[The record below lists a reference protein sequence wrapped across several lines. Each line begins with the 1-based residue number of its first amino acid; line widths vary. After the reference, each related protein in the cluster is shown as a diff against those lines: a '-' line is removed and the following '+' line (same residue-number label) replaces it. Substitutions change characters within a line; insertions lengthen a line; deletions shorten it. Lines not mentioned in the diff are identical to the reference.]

1 MGIFNTNMPKEGEII
16 HGKYGE
22 YVLCNELGHGGNGF
36 VFDIRIIENNYSV
49 YQSTQRYVIKIL
61 ILKKTRRTDEKEKR
75 RIRFQREITAVRQ
88 VGNQKLDILPILDSY
103 LDVANSRYE
112 WYVMPKAKEC
122 KYLWHIESIIKL
134 KYLRKLGET
143 LSKLHKMG
151 VYHRDIKP
159 ENILFYNNRLC
170 LSDFGLVWTIQED
183 NHITGNLE
191 AVGPAR
197 IRPPEMEYNIEKVKE
212 DIDFQKVDAYLFV
225 KTIWIILTGNR
236 NGFRGEYN
244 RADLR
249 IYLNKNHLK
258 LGRTVESLH
267 RMMELATVHCN
278 QDRITIEEC
287 LEYIDQQISIADGSI
302 ASNILDSLVYDEN
315 LSEIKNQI
323 VTDAKL
329 YYKPE
334 KILFALSKMET
345 SVEIVVNDFGE
356 DFSVGILNK
365 VELVN
370 DNLFKLNLKNT
381 FIVGSRKSIKRIYVR
396 IAQLLIKDNEN
407 EIITEKLGLVSKK
420 MTIVYNL
427 ADLLNS
433 QDTEVAIDGICSLSI
448 KRLSNY

>member
-134 KYLRKLGET
+134 KYLRELGET

-244 RADLR
+244 RADFR

-258 LGRTVESLH
+258 LGRTVEPLH
-267 RMMELATVHCN
+267 GNGYEKHVSGNMNMFEKDLLQCKIGAPIIKKDDLKLIITLLKYMNVQVKKENDEQNAIDLILAEYKDISDDIVIDDTV
-278 QDRITIEEC
+278 DIGWPPAMVVVT
-287 LEYIDQQISIADGSI
+287 
-302 ASNILDSLVYDEN
+302 DSLLYTSQVFQRYG
-315 LSEIKNQI
+315 EIE
-323 VTDAKL
+323 
-329 YYKPE
+329 PHRRP
-334 KILFALSKMET
+334 
-345 SVEIVVNDFGE
+345 
-356 DFSVGILNK
+356 K
-365 VELVN
+365 VR
-370 DNLFKLNLKNT
+370 
-381 FIVGSRKSIKRIYVR
+381 S
-396 IAQLLIKDNEN
+396 
-407 EIITEKLGLVSKK
+407 
-420 MTIVYNL
+420 
-427 ADLLNS
+427 
-433 QDTEVAIDGICSLSI
+433 
-448 KRLSNY
+448 

>member
-1 MGIFNTNMPKEGEII
+1 MNIKVSKNPI
-16 HGKYGE
+16 
-22 YVLCNELGHGGNGF
+22 
-36 VFDIRIIENNYSV
+36 VFLLLFSLLIYSG
-49 YQSTQRYVIKIL
+49 RYYIL
-61 ILKKTRRTDEKEKR
+61 IFSLLM
-75 RIRFQREITAVRQ
+75 ITAMILF
-88 VGNQKLDILPILDSY
+88 GN
-103 LDVANSRYE
+103 
-112 WYVMPKAKEC
+112 
-122 KYLWHIESIIKL
+122 WHI
-134 KYLRKLGET
+134 
-143 LSKLHKMG
+143 
-151 VYHRDIKP
+151 
-159 ENILFYNNRLC
+159 N
-170 LSDFGLVWTIQED
+170 
-183 NHITGNLE
+183 
-191 AVGPAR
+191 
-197 IRPPEMEYNIEKVKE
+197 KE
-212 DIDFQKVDAYLFV
+212 
-225 KTIWIILTGNR
+225 
-236 NGFRGEYN
+236 
-244 RADLR
+244 
-249 IYLNKNHLK
+249 
-258 LGRTVESLH
+258 
-267 RMMELATVHCN
+267 
-278 QDRITIEEC
+278 
-287 LEYIDQQISIADGSI
+287 SI

-448 KRLSNY
+448 RRLSNY

>member
-159 ENILFYNNRLC
+159 ENILFYNNRL
-170 LSDFGLVWTIQED
+170 
-183 NHITGNLE
+183 
-191 AVGPAR
+191 
-197 IRPPEMEYNIEKVKE
+197 
-212 DIDFQKVDAYLFV
+212 
-225 KTIWIILTGNR
+225 
-236 NGFRGEYN
+236 
-244 RADLR
+244 
-249 IYLNKNHLK
+249 
-258 LGRTVESLH
+258 
-267 RMMELATVHCN
+267 
-278 QDRITIEEC
+278 
-287 LEYIDQQISIADGSI
+287 
-302 ASNILDSLVYDEN
+302 
-315 LSEIKNQI
+315 
-323 VTDAKL
+323 
-329 YYKPE
+329 
-334 KILFALSKMET
+334 
-345 SVEIVVNDFGE
+345 
-356 DFSVGILNK
+356 
-365 VELVN
+365 
-370 DNLFKLNLKNT
+370 
-381 FIVGSRKSIKRIYVR
+381 
-396 IAQLLIKDNEN
+396 
-407 EIITEKLGLVSKK
+407 
-420 MTIVYNL
+420 
-427 ADLLNS
+427 
-433 QDTEVAIDGICSLSI
+433 
-448 KRLSNY
+448 

>member
-1 MGIFNTNMPKEGEII
+1 
-16 HGKYGE
+16 
-22 YVLCNELGHGGNGF
+22 
-36 VFDIRIIENNYSV
+36 
-49 YQSTQRYVIKIL
+49 
-61 ILKKTRRTDEKEKR
+61 
-75 RIRFQREITAVRQ
+75 
-88 VGNQKLDILPILDSY
+88 
-103 LDVANSRYE
+103 
-112 WYVMPKAKEC
+112 
-122 KYLWHIESIIKL
+122 
-134 KYLRKLGET
+134 
-143 LSKLHKMG
+143 
-151 VYHRDIKP
+151 
-159 ENILFYNNRLC
+159 
-170 LSDFGLVWTIQED
+170 
-183 NHITGNLE
+183 
-191 AVGPAR
+191 
-197 IRPPEMEYNIEKVKE
+197 
-212 DIDFQKVDAYLFV
+212 
-225 KTIWIILTGNR
+225 
-236 NGFRGEYN
+236 
-244 RADLR
+244 
-249 IYLNKNHLK
+249 
-258 LGRTVESLH
+258 
-267 RMMELATVHCN
+267 MMELATVHCN

-448 KRLSNY
+448 RRLSNY